1 MNLRVDDIVGLML
14 LGVAL
19 GVLPLFL
26 MTLTSFVK
34 IVVVLTLVR
43 NALGVQQVPPNMVI
57 NGLAL
62 VLTCYILAPVIL
74 ATQNAVKNNMQESH
88 TLRLLDT
95 VDAAR
100 EPFVGFLKQ
109 HAHER
114 EREFFVRSARSIWP
128 AEQADKLRSDDIAV
142 LAPAFI
148 VSELSE
154 AFRIGFLLYLAFIIV
169 DLVVANVLVAMGL
182 SQASPTNIAIP
193 FKILLFVVLDG
204 WSALLHSLV
213 GTYSSAA

>member
-1 MNLRVDDIVGLML
+1 MSLRAEDLLALML
-14 LGVAL
+14 IGFGLGI
-19 GVLPLFL
+19 LPMLV

-43 NALGVQQVPPNMVI
+43 NALGIQQVPPSMVI

-62 VLTCYILAPVIL
+62 VLTCYILAPIGM
-74 ATQNAVKNNMQESH
+74 ATHDAFKRGSTGNSTQNMV
-88 TLRLLDT
+88 D
-95 VDAAR
+95 VFDAAR
-100 EPFVGFLKQ
+100 VPFKAFLAK

-114 EREFFVRSARSIWP
+114 ERQFFLRSAATLWP
-128 AEQADKLRSDDIAV
+128 REQAEQLKSDDIVV

-148 VSELSE
+148 VSELTE

-193 FKILLFVVLDG
+193 FKLLLFVVLDG
-204 WSALLHSLV
+204 WSALLHGLV
-213 GTYSSAA
+213 NTYQ